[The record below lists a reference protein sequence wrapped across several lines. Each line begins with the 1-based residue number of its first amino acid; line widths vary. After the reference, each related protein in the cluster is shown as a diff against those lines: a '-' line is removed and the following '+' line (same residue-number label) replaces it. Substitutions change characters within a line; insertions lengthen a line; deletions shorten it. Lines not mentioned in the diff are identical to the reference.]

1 MQVVNENI
9 VFRSKAP
16 GYVREE
22 REGEKDM
29 KGYEGYEIIISSI
42 FTGDLT
48 MSINLGDACD
58 LPCFELCD
66 QETSA

>member
-22 REGEKDM
+22 QEGESISILYPH
-29 KGYEGYEIIISSI
+29 GYEGYEIIISSI
-42 FTGDLT
+42 FTGD
-48 MSINLGDACD
+48 
-58 LPCFELCD
+58 
-66 QETSA
+66 